1 PGAHRWPRKP
11 RCQGRLRE
19 VEGGCKQAIRLNSR
33 LRLLCHCGWE
43 EVVLILVVG
52 STGRLGG
59 MITRRLPDRGEAVR
73 ILVRPNSRCQELVD
87 AGVWPILGDLRERSS
102 LDDVMAVFHNVETGI
117 LITATQLRAVF

>member
-1 PGAHRWPRKP
+1 MLTRR
-11 RCQGRLRE
+11 RF
-19 VEGGCKQAIRLNSR
+19 II
-33 LRLLCHCGWE
+33 
-43 EVVLILVVG
+43 ILVVG